1 MIEHEFREYIT
12 FLKSKL
18 ETQIQLAAKVRSLR
32 LDPHSEIESKI
43 TYNSKTKILAILDIP
58 GLGDHLPTNLFQHD
72 NLVLLAANVAKQI
85 VNGRFIKK
93 TREELVLLALQSALV
108 IISQGLISVPQESI
122 PKVEINSNSNH
133 LTIYFSNTIRYAT
146 GDTIGLVVLIAD
158 YIRHVLH
165 LNRFNPSSN
174 LIGRYIE
181 ELEIYLTI
189 NDRSKTIWGDLLK
202 FLIENI
208 GVEISGEA
216 YERIEVKKYR
226 NLPNLTNQLRMGMC
240 VVFEQMIENLNLIA
254 HRKIAAGIPEWNWLT
269 PSSKPFKHEKYEF
282 KLRKARGTQPIL
294 SESKKPGGFRLRLGR
309 SRNTGQ
315 GAAGIHPATMYLSE
329 MLSPGTN
336 IKIDLMS
343 RTLTVF
349 PVSTILGPLV
359 ELNDGS
365 SVRITSFSE
374 LMQIEDKIIQIWEMG
389 DVLLSPDDIP
399 ATESIGLSAWV
410 EEWWSQQSEY
420 VIETKFG
427 GIDNLSAQLP
437 KKIKKDFDENE
448 IIRILKDPTQ
458 YYPSP
463 SLALYLTKLTKV
475 PLHPFYSFNWNEI
488 AISDFIRLVQKI
500 SDVKNG
506 LLPND
511 KDLKSILR
519 QLGVPFSISNGFI
532 YSERFQ
538 LMIEN
543 LNGKIE
549 QATQILAESKIAP
562 EIEELIELLTNIP
575 IRSLCSRR
583 IGLRIFKVEKAG
595 VRRINPPAHILFP
608 IGSYGG
614 TQRDLIKAKEQL
626 NIEIQLSERYCDSC
640 EISAFTAY
648 CPSCKQ
654 KTKQM
659 FVCKNEHISETRLC
673 PECNQHGFPAK
684 KKPIDIT
691 GLLDRALEKVG
702 LTNLK
707 KLKGVSYLTSKN
719 RIPEHII
726 KGVLRAKHGLFV
738 YKDGTTRFDQTNAVL
753 THFTPTEINSSV
765 IALKRLGYSHDIF
778 GNDLI
783 NDDQMIEIYPYD
795 IIVSKEIGISLID
808 SSKFIDDELTHLY
821 EISPYFRINSLNN
834 LIGTLVIGLA
844 PFSMVGIVGRIIGHT
859 EDKVVYAHPL
869 WHQLK
874 TRNCNGDIDSITLLL
889 DVLLNFSMEYIPSSR
904 GGSLD
909 IPLIINLSEDW
920 KDTLFY
926 AKYKSIPLNFM
937 FYQDL
942 HENPTIAEL
951 LTYNL
956 TYLEPSFQRIHTI
969 DNISQYKFDNK
980 FIESKIITKIETE
993 LRVLRRLRGI
1003 EEGEFVDGILENDF
1017 LEKISTSISR
1027 FFLQPVRCRTCNTT
1041 FRRVPLSKYCPVCH
1055 RQTIGLTLSEGWVL
1069 RYLEIIEQLR
1079 DKYISNVSDYC
1090 QSWIELIELNKR
1102 LLFDRGPRP
1111 TRLI

>member
-1 MIEHEFREYIT
+1 MIEHEFQEYIKS
-12 FLKSKL
+12 LKNKV
-18 ETQIQLAAKVRSLR
+18 ETQIQLATKARSLR
-32 LDPHSEIESKI
+32 LDPHANIESKI
-43 TYNSKTKILAILDIP
+43 TYNSNTKILAILNIP
-58 GLGDHLPTNLFQHD
+58 GLEDHLPSNLSQND
-72 NLVLLAANVAKQI
+72 NLVLLAANIAKQI

-93 TREELVLLALQSALV
+93 NREELVLLALQSALV

-122 PKVEINSNSNH
+122 PKVEINANTNH

-165 LNRFNPSSN
+165 LNRFSPSSN
-174 LIGRYIE
+174 LIARYIE
-181 ELEIYLTI
+181 ELGIYLTI
-189 NDRSKTIWGDLLK
+189 NDRSRNIWGNLLK

-240 VVFEQMIENLNLIA
+240 VVFERMIENLNLIA
-254 HRKIAAGIPEWNWLT
+254 RRKIVAGIPEWNWLT
-269 PSSKPFKHEKYEF
+269 PSVKGLSHEKYDF

-315 GAAGIHPATMYLSE
+315 GAAGIHPATMVLSE

-336 IKIDLMS
+336 IKIDLIS

-359 ELNDGS
+359 ELEDGS
-365 SVRITSFSE
+365 SVRITTFSE
-374 LMQIEDKIIQIWEMG
+374 LMQIEDQIVQIWEMG

-399 ATESIGLSAWV
+399 ATETIGLSAWV
-410 EEWWSQQSEY
+410 EEWWTQQQEY
-420 VIETKFG
+420 AIETKFG
-427 GIDNLSAQLP
+427 GLDNLSVILS
-437 KKIKKDFDENE
+437 KLITNEYDENK
-448 IIRILKDPTQ
+448 IIKTIKDPTQ

-463 SLALYLTKLTKV
+463 LLALTLAKLTKV
-475 PLHPFYSFNWNEI
+475 PLHPYYSFNWNEI

-500 SDVKNG
+500 NSVKNG
-506 LLPND
+506 LLPYD
-511 KDLKSILR
+511 EDLNLILR
-519 QLGVPFSISNGFI
+519 QLGVPFSINNGFI
-532 YSERFQ
+532 RTEKFQ
-538 LMIEN
+538 LMIQA
-543 LNGKIE
+543 LSGKIE
-549 QATQILAESKIAP
+549 QATQILAESKTAP
-562 EIEELIELLTNIP
+562 NIEELIELLTNIP
-575 IRSLCSRR
+575 VRSLCSRR
-583 IGLRIFKVEKAG
+583 LGLRILRVEKAG
-595 VRRINPPAHILFP
+595 VRRINPPTHILFP

-614 TQRDLIKAKEQL
+614 AQRDLLKAKEQS
-626 NIEIQLSERYCDSC
+626 NIEIQLSERYCDYC

-654 KTKQM
+654 KTKQLY
-659 FVCKNEHISETRLC
+659 FCSNDHISETRLC
-673 PECNQHGFPAK
+673 PECNQYGFPARK
-684 KKPIDIT
+684 KTIDIA
-691 GLLDRALEKVG
+691 GLLDYAIEKVDS
-702 LTNLK
+702 TNLK
-707 KLKGVSYLTSKN
+707 RIKGVSYLTSKN

-753 THFTPTEINSSV
+753 THFTPKEIHSSI

-778 GNDLI
+778 GNDLT
-783 NDDQMIEIYPYD
+783 NEDQIIEIYPYD

-834 LIGTLVIGLA
+834 LPGSLILGLA
-844 PFSMVGIVGRIIGHT
+844 PFSMVGIVGRIIGYT
-859 EDKVVYAHPL
+859 ENKVVYAHPL

-889 DVLLNFSMEYIPSSR
+889 DVFLNFSMEYIPSSR

-909 IPLIINLSEDW
+909 VPLIINLSEDW
-920 KDTLFY
+920 KDTLLY
-926 AKYKSIPLNFM
+926 AKYKSIPLNLM
-937 FYQDL
+937 LYQHL
-942 HENPTIAEL
+942 HENPTVDEL

-956 TYLEPSFQRIHTI
+956 THLEPIFQRIHTI

-980 FIESKIITKIETE
+980 FSESKIIAKIETE
-993 LRVLRRLRGI
+993 LRVLRRLRGV
-1003 EEGEFVDGILENDF
+1003 EEGEFVDSILENDF

-1069 RYLEIIEQLR
+1069 RYLQIIEQLK